1 MKGLER
7 KGKGDAREVEVKHLN
22 GYEVG
27 VCGALKVH
35 ASQYFGVHH
44 RFRDKKHGTHEPDI
58 NEC

>member
-35 ASQYFGVHH
+35 ASQCFGVHH
-44 RFRDKKHGTHEPDI
+44 RFRDKKAWNT
-58 NEC
+58 

>member
-35 ASQYFGVHH
+35 ASQCLASIIDLGT
-44 RFRDKKHGTHEPDI
+44 RKHGTHEPDI